1 MPSMRMLS
9 ARGQRGATLLEVLIA
24 VLIFSIGILAI
35 VGVQAL
41 ATRVTTDSKY
51 RADASFLANQAL
63 GRVWGDPANV
73 ASFVETETTVNDL
86 PGGKRSVAVNGNRV
100 TVTLTWQLPGEES
113 EHRFVAMGYVNA
125 E

>member
-1 MPSMRMLS
+1 MPTVIMPI
-9 ARGQRGATLLEVLIA
+9 AHKQNGATLLEVLIA

-41 ATRVTTDSKY
+41 ATSVTTDSKY

-63 GRVWGDPANV
+63 GRVWGDPGNV
-73 ASFVETETTVNDL
+73 ASFVETDTTIDEL

-100 TVTLTWQLPGEES
+100 TVTLKWQLPGQES
-113 EHRFVAMGYVNA
+113 EHSFVTTGYVSA